1 MNTFR
6 CGHEKSPENRRFTK
20 GFFQCRT
27 CEESR
32 RRERRARAKRFAQMG
47 EIAPVPGHNMSNYH
61 HLGGAAAI
69 FANDG
74 GAEDIQRGSISLL
87 RALHRSYPYVFDAA
101 ERAGRMAVR
110 P

>member
-6 CGHEKSPENRRFTK
+6 CGHERSPENRRFAK

-27 CEESR
+27 CEEDR
-32 RRERRARAKRFAQMG
+32 RRERRARAKRLAQIG
-47 EIAPVPGHNMSNYH
+47 EVASVPGHNTSSYR
-61 HLGGAAAI
+61 HLEGATAV

-74 GAEDIQRGSISLL
+74 GAEAIQRGSISLL
-87 RALHRSYPYVFDAA
+87 RALHHAHPYVFDAA
-101 ERAGRMAVR
+101 ERAGRLAVR